1 MKDVSTLFNLFATED
16 QFFSYLLPFFFFF
29 LKKDL
34 IHERA
39 ADLEICSRIHV
50 PLLRGEHWED
60 EEHTNNIFL
69 P

>member
-1 MKDVSTLFNLFATED
+1 MPFHLFARVD
-16 QFFSYLLPFFFFF
+16 QCFSYLLPFF

-34 IHERA
+34 IHARA
-39 ADLEICSRIHV
+39 ADLEFCFRIHV
-50 PLLRGEHWED
+50 PLLPVEHWED